1 MWSTTNVD
9 YLTGWASGLRDKK
22 GLNITALAVA
32 YVSVMLLVLC
42 MLFVVVLLADET
54 ALPSE

>member
-1 MWSTTNVD
+1 MWSTTNVN

-32 YVSVMLLVLC
+32 YVSVMLSRSVHAFRC
-42 MLFVVVLLADET
+42 RFA
-54 ALPSE
+54 S